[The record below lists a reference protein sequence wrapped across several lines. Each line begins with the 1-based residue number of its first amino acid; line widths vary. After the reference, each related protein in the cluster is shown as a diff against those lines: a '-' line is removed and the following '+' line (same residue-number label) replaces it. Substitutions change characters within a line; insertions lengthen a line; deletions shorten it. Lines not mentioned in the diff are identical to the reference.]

1 MTVGYLVIAGNRGSL
16 KKLQHAPRLA
26 PVHVS
31 QNLSIWSDAAPIQV
45 GHRGWVFGHLFT
57 RTLPS
62 RRVDQFSEDE
72 SRRICE
78 TAGEYLFEAYWGG
91 YVAVFQD
98 ERGEVRV
105 LRDPSGTVPCF
116 FSQTDAALVVS
127 NEAMPLIRLSR
138 PVSNVNFHELARYIA
153 SPDWQG
159 RETCLSS
166 ISELI
171 GGEVLLL
178 SARQIEI
185 KTLWSPW
192 KFVGQANS
200 AGDPTEQLLDILSDT
215 IGVWA
220 RCFEQIA
227 IGVSGGLDSSIVAA
241 CSAPT
246 DIGIQFFSMVGPDPD
261 GDETRYANLLVAQ
274 LAAPLKQIP
283 YEVAQVSIDRPT
295 MPHQPRPSA
304 AYFAQSIQVAHRAL
318 AADRSIDALFVG
330 NGGDGVFNSSR
341 TASPLTDR
349 WMAEGLGY
357 GLYET
362 LRDIARLTDA
372 SFMEI
377 VRQATRRHRVRATAS
392 QPKCDFT
399 GLRKD
404 MIDALG
410 PPFKRHPWMNVTQ
423 TALPGKI
430 AHVASI
436 MRSQKNITFYRHGDG
451 PPQIAPLLSQP
462 IVETCLSIPTWDWI
476 SGGRDRAVARQAVKN
491 LLPQPIID
499 RASKGGPDGFMHMLC
514 RIRWRELTDFLR
526 GGVLA
531 SEGLIDTDFLDRP
544 FDPSWKGK
552 TSARRLLAFGAA
564 EGWARYWLRV
574 GEEQ

>member
-1 MTVGYLVIAGNRGSL
+1 MTVGYLVIAGSCGSL
-16 KKLQHAPRLA
+16 KKLQYAPRLV
-26 PVHVS
+26 PVHIS
-31 QNLSIWSDAAPIQV
+31 QNLSIWSDVTPIRAGRQ
-45 GHRGWVFGHLFT
+45 GWVFGHLFT

-72 SRRICE
+72 SRRISE
-78 TAGEYLFEAYWGG
+78 TAGEHLFQAYWGG
-91 YVAVFQD
+91 YIAVFQN

-105 LRDPSGTVPCF
+105 LRDPSGMVPCF
-116 FSQTDAALVVS
+116 FSQTDAALAVS
-127 NEAMPLIRLSR
+127 NEAMPLIRFNR
-138 PVSNVNFHELARYIA
+138 PVSNVNFPELARFIA

-171 GGEVLLL
+171 GGEALLW
-178 SARQIEI
+178 SPRHIEI
-185 KTLWSPW
+185 KALWSPW
-192 KFVGQANS
+192 KFANQAKP
-200 AGDPTEQLLDILSDT
+200 ACEPAEQLLDILSDA
-215 IGVWA
+215 IGAWA

-246 DIGIQFFSMVGPDPD
+246 DTRIRFFSMVGPDPD

-283 YEVAQVSIDRPT
+283 YEIAQVSIDRPT

-304 AYFAQSIQVAHRAL
+304 AYFAQCIQVAHQEL
-318 AADRSIDALFVG
+318 AADRSIDALLVG
-330 NGGDGVFNSSR
+330 NGGDGVFCSSR
-341 TASPLTDR
+341 TASPLADR
-349 WMAEGLGY
+349 WMAEGFGY

-362 LRDIARLTDA
+362 LRDIAKLTDA

-377 VRQATRRHRVRATAS
+377 IRQTRRRRRMRATAS

-399 GLRKD
+399 GFRKEV
-404 MIDALG
+404 IDALG
-410 PPFKRHPWMNVTQ
+410 SPLKRHPWMNVSH

-462 IVETCLSIPTWDWI
+462 IVETCLGIPTWNWI
-476 SGGRDRAVARQAVKN
+476 SGGRDRAVARQAAKN
-491 LLPQPIID
+491 LLPPPIID
-499 RASKGGPDGFMHMLC
+499 RTSKGGPDGFMHMLC

-531 SEGLIDTDFLDRP
+531 SEGLIDTEFLNRRI
-544 FDPSWKGK
+544 DPGWKAK

-564 EGWARYWLRV
+564 EAWARYWLRA
-574 GEEQ
+574 GEER